1 MLVYYRELEPKK
13 MQRLG
18 PYSKLGTQDTII
30 IIISILKMRK
40 RKGGKLL
47 VQLGS

>member
-30 IIISILKMRK
+30 IITILKMRK
-40 RKGGKLL
+40 RKGGKIL

>member
-30 IIISILKMRK
+30 IIAILKMRK
-40 RKGGKLL
+40 RKGGKIL

>member
-1 MLVYYRELEPKK
+1 

-30 IIISILKMRK
+30 IIIIISILKWE
-40 RKGGKLL
+40 KGRVVNYL
-47 VQLGS
+47 SS